1 MVLDVPRSDVMI
13 DALEPSSRIVIVAN
27 QELAAVR
34 AATRLSAALRQ
45 RYGKDRL
52 SVVVSRYDVQSEIG
66 QDDVERVLGTPVA
79 HTFPSNYRIA
89 LEALNA
95 GRPVVLDNHNKL
107 AAALTGFRAWPGG
120 DERGTL
126 AGQTASW
133 TVWSFDR
140 STVVSVGTLSGV
152 KTFGARSVS
161 VMNSVVSITS
171 PSADPRQKSYQDLKA
186 KVHTDLLNRLN
197 LERLTQMGQKEAEP
211 EIRRIILEIIERSN
225 ETTPLSLT
233 ERETLVVDVL
243 NELFGLGPLEALL
256 RDQNISDILVNRFDQ
271 VYVERDGRLELTDI
285 LFRDDR
291 HLMQIIERIVSTVG
305 RRIDESSPMVDAR
318 LRDGSRVN
326 AIIPPL
332 AIDGPS
338 LSIRRFR
345 TGRVGAEDMVGR
357 ETMTQPMLDFLR
369 AAVACRLN
377 IIVSGGTGAG
387 KTTLLNVLSG
397 FISNLERV
405 VTIEDAA
412 ELMMRQRHVV
422 RLETRP
428 PNIEGKGAV
437 RQRDLVVNA
446 LRMRPD
452 RIIVGEV
459 RSDEALDMLQAM
471 NTGHDGG
478 LTTIHANSPRDA
490 LYRLDTMVA
499 MANLNLPERAVRQ
512 QIASAVNLVIQVTR
526 LSDGTRKVTA
536 ITEVTG
542 MEGEMISTQDI
553 FVFDRTGLR
562 RDGKVCGRFR
572 ATGIRPRC
580 TERLL
585 SFGVQLPIDMFEHVT
600 QVA

>member
-1 MVLDVPRSDVMI
+1 
-13 DALEPSSRIVIVAN
+13 
-27 QELAAVR
+27 
-34 AATRLSAALRQ
+34 
-45 RYGKDRL
+45 
-52 SVVVSRYDVQSEIG
+52 
-66 QDDVERVLGTPVA
+66 
-79 HTFPSNYRIA
+79 
-89 LEALNA
+89 
-95 GRPVVLDNHNKL
+95 
-107 AAALTGFRAWPGG
+107 
-120 DERGTL
+120 
-126 AGQTASW
+126 
-133 TVWSFDR
+133 
-140 STVVSVGTLSGV
+140 
-152 KTFGARSVS
+152 
-161 VMNSVVSITS
+161 MNSVVSITS
-171 PSADPRQKSYQDLKA
+171 PSTDPRQKSYQDLKA

-211 EIRRIILEIIERSN
+211 EIRRMILEIIERSS
-225 ETTPLSLT
+225 ETTPLALT

-256 RDQNISDILVNRFDQ
+256 RDQDISDILVNRFDQ

-345 TGRVGAEDMVGR
+345 TGRVGADDMVGR

-572 ATGIRPRC
+572 ANGIRPRFN
-580 TERLL
+580 ERLL
-585 SFGVQLPIDMFEHVT
+585 WFCVEQPIDMFEHVT

>member
-1 MVLDVPRSDVMI
+1 MNPVVPINNPANDPRNRSY
-13 DALEPSSRIVIVAN
+13 
-27 QELAAVR
+27 QELKA
-34 AATRLSAALRQ
+34 
-45 RYGKDRL
+45 
-52 SVVVSRYDVQSEIG
+52 
-66 QDDVERVLGTPVA
+66 
-79 HTFPSNYRIA
+79 RI
-89 LEALNA
+89 
-95 GRPVVLDNHNKL
+95 H
-107 AAALTGFRAWPGG
+107 
-120 DERGTL
+120 
-126 AGQTASW
+126 
-133 TVWSFDR
+133 
-140 STVVSVGTLSGV
+140 
-152 KTFGARSVS
+152 
-161 VMNSVVSITS
+161 
-171 PSADPRQKSYQDLKA
+171 
-186 KVHTDLLNRLN
+186 HDLLNRLN
-197 LERLTQMGQKEAEP
+197 LDKLTQMGQAEAEP
-211 EIRRIILEIIERSN
+211 EIRRMILDIIERGSDK
-225 ETTPLSLT
+225 TPLSLT

-243 NELFGLGPLEALL
+243 NELFGLGPLESLL
-256 RDQNISDILVNRFDQ
+256 KDPAISDILVNRFDQ
-271 VYVERDGRLELTDI
+271 VYVEREGRLEQTDI

-345 TGRVGAEDMVGR
+345 TGRLGADDFVER
-357 ETMTQPMLDFLR
+357 ESLTQPMMDFLR

-377 IIVSGGTGAG
+377 VIVSGGTGAG
-387 KTTLLNVLSG
+387 KTTLLNVLSS
-397 FISNLERV
+397 FISNHERV

-478 LTTIHANSPRDA
+478 LTTIHANSARDA

-499 MANLNLPERAVRQ
+499 MANLNLPDRAVRQ
-512 QIASAVNLVIQVTR
+512 QIASAINLIVQVTR
-526 LSDGTRKVTA
+526 LSDGTRKVTG

-542 MEGEMISTQDI
+542 MEGDVVQTQDI

-585 SFGVQLPIDMFEHVT
+585 SFGVQLPVDMFDHVT
-600 QVA
+600 LVA

>member
-1 MVLDVPRSDVMI
+1 
-13 DALEPSSRIVIVAN
+13 
-27 QELAAVR
+27 
-34 AATRLSAALRQ
+34 
-45 RYGKDRL
+45 
-52 SVVVSRYDVQSEIG
+52 
-66 QDDVERVLGTPVA
+66 
-79 HTFPSNYRIA
+79 
-89 LEALNA
+89 
-95 GRPVVLDNHNKL
+95 
-107 AAALTGFRAWPGG
+107 
-120 DERGTL
+120 
-126 AGQTASW
+126 
-133 TVWSFDR
+133 
-140 STVVSVGTLSGV
+140 
-152 KTFGARSVS
+152 
-161 VMNSVVSITS
+161 MNPVVSIGS
-171 PSADPRQKSYQDLKA
+171 PASDPRLKSYQDLKA
-186 KVHTDLLNRLN
+186 RVHTDLLNRLN

-211 EIRRIILEIIERSN
+211 EIRRMILEIIERSN
-225 ETTPLSLT
+225 ETTPLSST

-256 RDQNISDILVNRFDQ
+256 RDQDISDILVNRFDQ

-332 AIDGPS
+332 AIDGPT

-345 TGRVGAEDMVGR
+345 TGRVGADDMVGR

-387 KTTLLNVLSG
+387 KTTLLNVLSS

-542 MEGEMISTQDI
+542 MEADMITTQDI

-580 TERLL
+580 TERLQ
-585 SFGVQLPIDMFEHVT
+585 SFGVQLPVDMFEHVT
-600 QVA
+600 LVA